1 MKIDSTPHLCV
12 AATDHHFKRKIR
24 RRSSWG
30 RGIIRKKKANKKGA
44 EGEVEAEGE
53 EEEEPE
59 AETEVTGPSDSCL
72 TLDEEEESSCDTV
85 GPQTNG
91 HAPST
96 EEESSNETPAV
107 SVATTR
113 SEEVPAASKEEPGVA
128 KEDGDAAEDDEK
140 RSPSRAATGDGPHAA
155 EPEDRDNHSE
165 TSVPSPPPGHA
176 EEGPVE
182 ASRAT
187 CVNGNESMDSVDSGS
202 LRTSHGEDAQQRPPE
217 ADEHKEKHSG
227 EPSQER
233 HLQDGRA
240 AVAEKI
246 QDQDEGGV

>member
-59 AETEVTGPSDSCL
+59 AEMEVTGPSDSCL
-72 TLDEEEESSCDTV
+72 TLDEEESSCDTV

-107 SVATTR
+107 TVTTTR
-113 SEEVPAASKEEPGVA
+113 SEEVPAACEEEPGVA
-128 KEDGDAAEDDEK
+128 EEDGDAAEDDEK
-140 RSPSRAATGDGPHAA
+140 RSPSHAAAGDGPHAA
-155 EPEDRDNHSE
+155 EPGDRDNHSE
-165 TSVPSPPPGHA
+165 TSLPSPPPGHS
-176 EEGPVE
+176 EVGPVE
-182 ASRAT
+182 ASRAA
-187 CVNGNESMDSVDSGS
+187 CVNGNESMDSMDS
-202 LRTSHGEDAQQRPPE
+202 LRTGHGEDTQQRPPE

-246 QDQDEGGV
+246 LDQDEGGA

>member
-1 MKIDSTPHLCV
+1 MCV

-59 AETEVTGPSDSCL
+59 AEMEVTGPSDSCL
-72 TLDEEEESSCDTV
+72 TLDEEDSSCDTV

-107 SVATTR
+107 TVAST
-113 SEEVPAASKEEPGVA
+113 EEVPAASEEEPEVA
-128 KEDGDAAEDDEK
+128 EEDGDAAEDDEK
-140 RSPSRAATGDGPHAA
+140 RSPSHAAAGDGPHAA
-155 EPEDRDNHSE
+155 EPEDRDNRSE
-165 TSVPSPPPGHA
+165 TSLPSLPSPPPGHA

-182 ASRAT
+182 ASRAA

-202 LRTSHGEDAQQRPPE
+202 VRMGHGEDAQQRPPE

-246 QDQDEGGV
+246 QDEDEGGA